1 MATKLNT
8 VSGWSGWV
16 GFASFLLLFAGF
28 FHVIEGIA
36 DLGRHT
42 LFVQSSANVWLYNYT
57 KWGWINVITGI
68 IIISA
73 AVSLA
78 HGDIWGRFFA
88 SVVLVGS
95 MLASI
100 TSLPIYP
107 IWSIIVLILDTI
119 ILYSILVPG
128 ARKINS

>member
-42 LFVQSSANVWLYNYT
+42 LFVQSSANVWLFNYT

-119 ILYSILVPG
+119 IQF
-128 ARKINS
+128 